1 MSELPPLFRDRA
13 SFHAVF
19 VSGLERML
27 DAHDGLGVFILV
39 LANAGFDPLI
49 QERLQ
54 AALRRRFEDLS
65 EVQRDLLRAGRRL
78 PDAPDDVDV
87 FLRLMALGLEDLPP
101 TRFRQVGPW
110 QLQYNL
116 LRALRPPR
124 MANVVV
130 ESLRKPFDADS
141 FHFNK
146 PFLQKEILWEG
157 ALLGRPVRL
166 LYNKFP
172 FAPLHGL
179 LVIEPY
185 AERPQLLGE
194 GEHRLVWNLC
204 EQAGQ
209 DLPGLG
215 VGYNSYGAYASVN
228 HQHFQMFVLEAGQ
241 RFPVEAPEW
250 RHNGGDRPYP
260 VACSCHTDIGQA
272 WEGLEGLHA
281 ADQAYNLLYRPGR
294 LYVMPRR
301 FQGSYRH
308 AGWTGGFAWSE
319 LSGSITTFN
328 GDDFQAL
335 NATTIEAEMAKLAL
349 G

>member
-1 MSELPPLFRDRA
+1 MTELPPLFRDRA
-13 SFHAVF
+13 SFHATF
-19 VSGLERML
+19 TAGLERL
-27 DAHDGLGVFILV
+27 LRAHDGLGVFILV

-49 QERLQ
+49 QQRLQ
-54 AALRRRFEDLS
+54 ADLEQRLAQLSEALRE
-65 EVQRDLLRAGRRL
+65 LLRGGRRL

-87 FLRLMALGLEDLPP
+87 FLRLMVLGLEGLPP

-124 MANVVV
+124 MANVAV
-130 ESLRKPFDADS
+130 EGLRKPFDAGG

-146 PFLQKEILWEG
+146 PFLQKEVLWEG
-157 ALLGRPVRL
+157 SLLGRPVRL

-179 LVIEPY
+179 LVIDPG

-194 GEHRLVWNLC
+194 EEHRLVWDLC
-204 EQAGQ
+204 EQAGKTM
-209 DLPGLG
+209 PGLG
-215 VGYNSYGAYASVN
+215 AGYNSYGAYASVN
-228 HQHFQMFVLEAGQ
+228 HQHFQTFVLEAGQ

-250 RHNGGDRPYP
+250 RHNGGDVPYP
-260 VACSCHTDIGQA
+260 VACACHTGVGRA
-272 WEGLEGLHA
+272 WERLERLHA
-281 ADQAYNLLYRPGR
+281 TDQAYNLLYRPGR

-301 FQGSYRH
+301 FQGSYHH

-319 LSGSITTFN
+319 LSGSTTTFN
-328 GDDFQAL
+328 ADDFQSLDAV
-335 NATTIEAEMAKLAL
+335 AIEAEMAKLAL